1 MTFDPIVLLTKER
14 LNATEKS
21 YEYQQKCSYEYQ
33 RKIKEGNYNK
43 AKLKQLE
50 RERDYWQNADLTI
63 SRLIELFNK
72 EVGA

>member
-1 MTFDPIVLLTKER
+1 MTFDPIVLLTKEQ
-14 LNATEKS
+14 LNATEK
-21 YEYQQKCSYEYQ
+21 SYEYQ

-43 AKLKQLE
+43 TKLKQLE